1 MANDAPEVKGPPQ
14 EDNHVEDEF
23 DEFDY
28 GDHDAHDHQDLGDQ
42 MYASGG
48 SFDNIVTNGF
58 VRTGSSLGDLN
69 TGSLYHSDV
78 LPTGTSSAYSLPDT
92 GNGGVPKDGKDPKKD
107 PSKDAKDGLTSLKDV
122 FSNFA
127 GQLADGAADWASKQ
141 VDAVSAWGKKQL
153 LGIPE
158 DAKIFYNSKEKAYG
172 YTTQKTDDKGN
183 TVDTVVT
190 FTGVEDARTERTTTK
205 NPQGQVIS
213 DSMTKEFSDGSR
225 TFENKT
231 FNDKGVL
238 TQHQRSYEDAQDGG
252 GYSRVIRYDDNGKL
266 LDVSMSKYTDDGRVE
281 GEPTKV
287 TQADID
293 AFKAK
298 LGPNGEKLLTQAG
311 NGNEIFGYT
320 ALMALGEGSID
331 KGMERLNTFGKTPED
346 AVKRLKQF
354 GSGDLEEAA
363 HRILRVG
370 DGKYDKGIE
379 RLTTFGG
386 GEILKG
392 MHRLEHLGS
401 HSGNAGLGIE
411 NIKTLA
417 GKYDFEVGM
426 QNLLEIAKSNGG
438 KNYADAI
445 KFLDEMGGGL
455 PEQTIKAL
463 IKFGNGDAGK
473 VTEFAKRLGDGDA
486 KAGYAMLIDQMADG
500 GNMLDGVN
508 HFHKLDR
515 DHKTET
521 VLAQLEQNETGCTGG
536 VCAIKHFSRDREG
549 RESFQLGVE
558 ARNKFDGKKT
568 GEEHDTD
575 LAHQNF
581 MAFCTKPGDTP
592 DEEPH
597 VDMEWGVNQGLKLTQ
612 DKDGAVNGIDTADYI
627 ASIDNVNND
636 FAVGMDLLKKTS
648 DHGLAGDGVDNTLA
662 TGDDGTLA
670 SAMANWQK
678 ASTDGT
684 NASGIGNIINFSDG
698 HSLYSG
704 GLQNLIQIDPDGL
717 MSGRI
722 QDVINFGDHKNG
734 VLNFESGTANLLLVN
749 PVISSGIADVAR
761 FGDKHADGT
770 PAIFRDGTANLL
782 LVNPDANV
790 ENSERI
796 KSVINASDVVD
807 GKQTFAGGTDNVIR
821 INETGKIS
829 DNIGLIINFGNKSE
843 GYSFDGGIA
852 NLHRIAG
859 ERQLSVNI
867 DSVKAFGDD
876 KTFAG
881 GSANLV
887 RVDGE
892 RDIGRNID
900 SVKSFSD
907 VGLTGDGAFDGGT
920 SNLHRMAPDA
930 PLSANIDRLIAF
942 SDPGEGGRKTFDGGS
957 DNVHRIS
964 PDSPPSANID
974 RVIAF
979 SDTGAGGVHTW
990 DGGAANITRISPTA
1004 PISANI
1010 DRVIGF
1016 GDAGAG
1022 GVRTW
1027 DGGAANIARISPTD
1041 QPSAN
1046 IDRVKNF
1053 ADAGTPGDRAWDG
1066 GTANLRSINPN
1077 ADFSANITS
1086 VINFGDKNA
1095 SGQRTWDSGTDNLRA
1110 INPNGPM
1117 SQNIQTVISFG
1128 DSNGGVKTFDGG
1140 RENIQAVN
1148 QNGTI
1153 KENIQAVASFSD
1165 RPNATFADGAQTLSR
1180 MTNSDGQM
1188 SGAIR
1193 NVQNLSTDGTFA
1205 GGTNVLR
1212 TAGNGSV
1219 ERSVEAM
1226 QVLANKGEMS
1236 RAVDIVK
1243 AAGGGDA
1250 AAGFQAFKN
1259 MSGNNDVVAG
1269 ARMLQAAYPNITP
1282 QQVEA
1287 MVAAGG
1293 GKLDVGFAR
1302 VQQYGGLDKLASDNK
1317 GDLLA
1322 GAQNLRQQAEH
1333 AEQLR
1338 AQQEAAARNSVT
1350 VVTASLTAD
1359 RSPAVLPV
1367 VAPDKP
1373 LTAAEKLVS
1382 PYANR
1387 DDDPDKKL
1395 RPADDRHPAVY
1406 VPQVVVSK
1414 GNQPDV
1420 PGYPGYSGARVT
1432 LARVGGDGQPQ
1443 LSGAFVA
1450 RGALNAGTLSA
1461 PATPGGPGTP
1471 GFAGVRTA
1479 GRDFADR
1486 ALTPGQA
1493 QAFLNQLNQIA
1504 ARFGDSGPGGRL
1516 AGLVARDALQQMLIV
1531 NAARM
1536 ADARAVQV
1544 TMAAATAALARAT
1557 AQEGRAAYWAKA
1569 ETTQALMIH
1578 TARAATA
1585 AHLSDVEKKQQL
1597 LAGDL
1602 LNGRLVRGP
1611 DGQILVPGSM
1621 AQVVRVTK
1629 QGALISLTQ
1638 PGRAPLDVRI
1648 GRYPLMGS
1656 IDALSGSKTTTLTFS
1671 GRVPRGK
1678 KLALIGAEVA
1688 LMALLVSAGVARARG
1703 GDKTAAE
1710 KALAEGQFTAE
1721 QLAELEAQKQ
1731 KDDDDARSKVHKYQA
1746 RIRPTW
1752 LVRQGEDLCKLAD
1765 HLFHDAKLGWLIAD
1779 INAPNIKE
1787 MFDGKKRVVELRV
1800 RQKIELPV
1808 WQDIVEFHKLK
1819 IDFEIGD
1826 LITLVTDTAIEAEL
1840 MQNSLAP
1847 VLGAAAPAPATAASP
1862 KPAAPVLQPGTA
1874 QPVAARSA
1882 EAPSTGT
1889 AVPALQAIPAA
1900 LAALANA
1907 GAAIAGIAGGNS
1919 AAANSANASAAGST
1933 PQANAG
1939 AGATIGTTAG
1949 TAGTNA
1955 AVTGARGRAG
1965 QLLKLPTLNAA
1976 RLAADVTLTDRQ
1988 DPTAVADA
1996 TDGAE
2001 SEVPAASPS
2010 LKPKYA

>member
-1 MANDAPEVKGPPQ
+1 
-14 EDNHVEDEF
+14 
-23 DEFDY
+23 
-28 GDHDAHDHQDLGDQ
+28 
-42 MYASGG
+42 
-48 SFDNIVTNGF
+48 
-58 VRTGSSLGDLN
+58 
-69 TGSLYHSDV
+69 
-78 LPTGTSSAYSLPDT
+78 
-92 GNGGVPKDGKDPKKD
+92 
-107 PSKDAKDGLTSLKDV
+107 
-122 FSNFA
+122 
-127 GQLADGAADWASKQ
+127 
-141 VDAVSAWGKKQL
+141 
-153 LGIPE
+153 
-158 DAKIFYNSKEKAYG
+158 
-172 YTTQKTDDKGN
+172 
-183 TVDTVVT
+183 
-190 FTGVEDARTERTTTK
+190 
-205 NPQGQVIS
+205 
-213 DSMTKEFSDGSR
+213 
-225 TFENKT
+225 
-231 FNDKGVL
+231 
-238 TQHQRSYEDAQDGG
+238 
-252 GYSRVIRYDDNGKL
+252 
-266 LDVSMSKYTDDGRVE
+266 
-281 GEPTKV
+281 
-287 TQADID
+287 
-293 AFKAK
+293 
-298 LGPNGEKLLTQAG
+298 
-311 NGNEIFGYT
+311 
-320 ALMALGEGSID
+320 
-331 KGMERLNTFGKTPED
+331 
-346 AVKRLKQF
+346 
-354 GSGDLEEAA
+354 
-363 HRILRVG
+363 
-370 DGKYDKGIE
+370 
-379 RLTTFGG
+379 
-386 GEILKG
+386 
-392 MHRLEHLGS
+392 
-401 HSGNAGLGIE
+401 
-411 NIKTLA
+411 
-417 GKYDFEVGM
+417 
-426 QNLLEIAKSNGG
+426 
-438 KNYADAI
+438 
-445 KFLDEMGGGL
+445 
-455 PEQTIKAL
+455 
-463 IKFGNGDAGK
+463 
-473 VTEFAKRLGDGDA
+473 
-486 KAGYAMLIDQMADG
+486 
-500 GNMLDGVN
+500 
-508 HFHKLDR
+508 
-515 DHKTET
+515 
-521 VLAQLEQNETGCTGG
+521 
-536 VCAIKHFSRDREG
+536 
-549 RESFQLGVE
+549 
-558 ARNKFDGKKT
+558 
-568 GEEHDTD
+568 
-575 LAHQNF
+575 
-581 MAFCTKPGDTP
+581 
-592 DEEPH
+592 
-597 VDMEWGVNQGLKLTQ
+597 
-612 DKDGAVNGIDTADYI
+612 
-627 ASIDNVNND
+627 
-636 FAVGMDLLKKTS
+636 
-648 DHGLAGDGVDNTLA
+648 
-662 TGDDGTLA
+662 
-670 SAMANWQK
+670 
-678 ASTDGT
+678 
-684 NASGIGNIINFSDG
+684 
-698 HSLYSG
+698 
-704 GLQNLIQIDPDGL
+704 
-717 MSGRI
+717 
-722 QDVINFGDHKNG
+722 
-734 VLNFESGTANLLLVN
+734 
-749 PVISSGIADVAR
+749 
-761 FGDKHADGT
+761 
-770 PAIFRDGTANLL
+770 
-782 LVNPDANV
+782 
-790 ENSERI
+790 
-796 KSVINASDVVD
+796 
-807 GKQTFAGGTDNVIR
+807 
-821 INETGKIS
+821 
-829 DNIGLIINFGNKSE
+829 
-843 GYSFDGGIA
+843 
-852 NLHRIAG
+852 
-859 ERQLSVNI
+859 
-867 DSVKAFGDD
+867 
-876 KTFAG
+876 
-881 GSANLV
+881 
-887 RVDGE
+887 
-892 RDIGRNID
+892 
-900 SVKSFSD
+900 
-907 VGLTGDGAFDGGT
+907 
-920 SNLHRMAPDA
+920 
-930 PLSANIDRLIAF
+930 
-942 SDPGEGGRKTFDGGS
+942 
-957 DNVHRIS
+957 
-964 PDSPPSANID
+964 
-974 RVIAF
+974 
-979 SDTGAGGVHTW
+979 
-990 DGGAANITRISPTA
+990 
-1004 PISANI
+1004 
-1010 DRVIGF
+1010 
-1016 GDAGAG
+1016 
-1022 GVRTW
+1022 
-1027 DGGAANIARISPTD
+1027 
-1041 QPSAN
+1041 
-1046 IDRVKNF
+1046 
-1053 ADAGTPGDRAWDG
+1053 
-1066 GTANLRSINPN
+1066 
-1077 ADFSANITS
+1077 
-1086 VINFGDKNA
+1086 
-1095 SGQRTWDSGTDNLRA
+1095 
-1110 INPNGPM
+1110 
-1117 SQNIQTVISFG
+1117 
-1128 DSNGGVKTFDGG
+1128 
-1140 RENIQAVN
+1140 
-1148 QNGTI
+1148 
-1153 KENIQAVASFSD
+1153 
-1165 RPNATFADGAQTLSR
+1165 

-1259 MSGNNDVVAG
+1259 MSGNNDVLAG
-1269 ARMLQAAYPNITP
+1269 ARMLQQAYPNITP

-1322 GAQNLRQQAEH
+1322 GAQNLRQQAEQ

-1338 AQQEAAARNSVT
+1338 VQQEAAARNSVT

-1461 PATPGGPGTP
+1461 PGTPGGPGTP

-1965 QLLKLPTLNAA
+1965 QLIKLPTLNAA